1 MQQTL
6 SISISQK
13 HENIRLGGLFVCVAL
28 CAFLLISTHVIFTQ
42 QVSAQALSTQPLS
55 AQVSAQVSA
64 QAPTN
69 TATQAGEERYF
80 KTKPTRKQILAM
92 KFEELS
98 ALSLE
103 ELTELSGIVGVS
115 SVDELLKL
123 LVNTASK
130 SDETVNDAPGVIS
143 VITARELELFGAR
156 TLADAL
162 NYVVSIQ
169 LYASTLYQENITMR
183 GDLYRSITAKHIL
196 ILINGRPL
204 RESLFG
210 GIYSQ
215 ALHGFP
221 LASVE
226 RIEVLRGPGSVL
238 YGTNAFTGTVNII
251 TKTSNG
257 AALNVLG
264 GANGTLMASANAGTS
279 FATTLGEGRI
289 DASLLYNNNNSA
301 WNVPFNLLPV
311 AGRPPAQIT
320 YNPYQRSLSGT
331 LSASLGG
338 FKAQIFAT
346 DYTAASLGPEPR
358 RPQIILTN
366 KTLNADLG
374 YTHNFSEVLSA
385 SVNGT
390 LNIFDTRHSEILQSN
405 DALAEIFFAYKPQK
419 TLQFLL
425 GGLVHARYGKGTS
438 ATTGNVLVPEYN
450 QLWWSAYAEAQWQPL
465 ENLKLRVGAQLNK
478 AVNIDADVSP
488 RVAVLWHITP
498 ELGVKAFY
506 GQAFRAATG
515 FENFSLTANGR
526 GNPNLRPETNESLD
540 GEIFWEQANMRIAA
554 VYYRTWQTNLIA
566 PRNIAPPGMPPNNVA
581 QNYFTFQL
589 EGVEFE
595 AKYAPFNELYVLG
608 SVSYQ
613 TNGGTQE
620 DPGNRDVTLLPPL
633 LVKTGIGYDNKNGIA
648 ASLFNIY
655 AAAPIAQLP
664 PMGSMPVPIVNP
676 LAAEYSLLSA
686 QINLDITE
694 LADLSG
700 VPHFIL
706 NLRGENLLNADN
718 IWIPDVTRRI
728 NSIPMF
734 PGRSFYAG
742 LTVRF

>member
-1 MQQTL
+1 MKRHHHSAATPQPD
-6 SISISQK
+6 SVW
-13 HENIRLGGLFVCVAL
+13 RRGL
-28 CAFLLISTHVIFTQ
+28 LLLLVVF
-42 QVSAQALSTQPLS
+42 PLS
-55 AQVSAQVSA
+55 FSVSSNTFAQTSANTGL
-64 QAPTN
+64 QAS
-69 TATQAGEERYF
+69 EERFF
-80 KTKPTRKQILAM
+80 KTKPTRKQILSM

-103 ELTELSGIVGVS
+103 ELTELSSIVGVS

-130 SDETVNDAPGVIS
+130 TNETLNDAPGVIS
-143 VITARELELFGAR
+143 VITAKEIELFGAR

-169 LYASTLYQENITMR
+169 LFGTTLYQENITMR
-183 GDLYRSITAKHIL
+183 GDLYRSITSKHIL

-210 GIYSQ
+210 GIYAQ
-215 ALHGFP
+215 ALNGFP
-221 LASVE
+221 IASVE

-257 AALNVLG
+257 AAVSGIAG
-264 GANGTLMASANAGTS
+264 GFGTFSASANAGVSLPTS
-279 FATTLGEGRI
+279 LGEARI
-289 DASLLYNNNNSA
+289 DAGLLYNNNNTT
-301 WNVPFNLLPV
+301 WNVPFSLQPV
-311 AGRPPAQIT
+311 GNRPPARVT
-320 YNPYQRSLSGT
+320 YNPYQRSLSGMLT
-331 LSASLGG
+331 ASLGG

-346 DYTAASLGPEPR
+346 DYTAPTLGPEAR

-366 KTLNADLG
+366 RTLNADIG
-374 YTHNFSEVLSA
+374 YTHEFSEVFSA

-390 LNIFDTRHSEILQSN
+390 LNLYDTRHVEILQSN
-405 DALAEIFFAYKPQK
+405 DALAELTIAYKPQK

-425 GGLVHARYGKGTS
+425 GGVAHARRGIGTS

-450 QLWWSAYAEAQWQPL
+450 QIWWSAYAEAQWQPL

-488 RVAVLWHITP
+488 RVAAIWNITP

-506 GQAFRAATG
+506 GQALRAATG
-515 FENFSLTANGR
+515 FENFTLSMNAR
-526 GNPNLRPETNESLD
+526 GNPRLRPETNESLD
-540 GEIFWEQANMRIAA
+540 GEIFWEQANMRLAA
-554 VYYRTWQTNLIA
+554 VYFRTWQSNLIA
-566 PRNIAPPGMPPNNVA
+566 PRNIAPPGQPPNNVT

-589 EGVEFE
+589 EGAEFE
-595 AKYAPFNELYVLG
+595 AKYAPVNEVYFLG

-613 TNGGTQE
+613 TNGGTL
-620 DPGNRDVTLLPPL
+620 DGPDARDVTLLPPL
-633 LVKTGIGYDNKNGIA
+633 MIKTGIGYDNKNGIA

-655 AAAPIAQLP
+655 NAQPISPPLSMGGMPAP
-664 PMGSMPVPIVNP
+664 MVNP
-676 LAAEYSLLSA
+676 TVTAYNLLSA
-686 QINLDITE
+686 QVNLDITE
-694 LADLSG
+694 IADLRG
-700 VPHFIL
+700 LPHFIL
-706 NLRGENLLNADN
+706 HLRGENLLNADN

-728 NSIPMF
+728 NSLPMF